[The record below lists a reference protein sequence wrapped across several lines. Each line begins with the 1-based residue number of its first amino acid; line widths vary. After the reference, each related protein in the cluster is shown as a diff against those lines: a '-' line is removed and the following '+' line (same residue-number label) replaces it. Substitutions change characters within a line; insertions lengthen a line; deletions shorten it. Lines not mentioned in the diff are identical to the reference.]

1 MKTKTFAITMALMMA
16 LSAAAGLVVLTGDD
30 SYADDAPELPVTEF
44 WFWTVQTYSTATNAE
59 DVRWEFGD
67 GSPALDSRDQGT
79 PGYDEILAANGGDVW
94 NPVHTY
100 PEIKGAEYIFKQTV
114 YNSFEGGSE
123 DSMSSIVRIMGPPTV
138 TFVGEGVAIDPVSVP
153 YDENWVSQPVSQPED
168 PAREGF
174 VFSGWYTDEER
185 TTEYVFSSKVR
196 SDVTLYAK
204 WTAEIVTHTVTVIS
218 EDGSVSYTVDDGST
232 LDSVYEYATGGTT
245 AFFNDADH
253 TVAYDPESSVTE
265 DLTVYAAF
273 TPASVPDEPISPEQ
287 AKEWIEQN
295 AVSVVIAAFGSVILI
310 AALYTGR
317 PVMILLAVGLI
328 AIAAIGIFDVIDIPK
343 IIEGFPWR

>member
-114 YNSFEGGSE
+114 YNSFQGGSE

-138 TFVGEGVAIDPVSVP
+138 TFVGEDIDIDPVSVP
-153 YDENWVSQPVSQPED
+153 YDENWISQPVAAPED
-168 PAREGF
+168 PEREGYNF
-174 VFSGWYTDEER
+174 GGWYTDDDFE
-185 TTEYVFSSKVR
+185 TQYNFASKVR
-196 SDVTLYAK
+196 KDLTLYGK
-204 WTAEIVTHTVTVIS
+204 WTAEVVTYTVTVIS
-218 EDGSVSYTVDDGST
+218 AEGPETYEVEEGGALSD
-232 LDSVYEYATGGTT
+232 VYNSAPGGTT
-245 AFFNDADH
+245 AFFLDEECTEPYDADE
-253 TVAYDPESSVTE
+253 AVTE
-265 DLTVYAAF
+265 DITVYAVYTA
-273 TPASVPDEPISPEQ
+273 TAPPSS
-287 AKEWIEQN
+287 WRN
-295 AVSVVIAAFGSVILI
+295 AVLIGVSAAGIVALIATLIVRRPILI
-310 AALYTGR
+310 VITIALF
-317 PVMILLAVGLI
+317 AV
-328 AIAAIGIFDVIDIPK
+328 AGIVYFGVIDIPG
-343 IIEGFPWR
+343 IIDGFPWR